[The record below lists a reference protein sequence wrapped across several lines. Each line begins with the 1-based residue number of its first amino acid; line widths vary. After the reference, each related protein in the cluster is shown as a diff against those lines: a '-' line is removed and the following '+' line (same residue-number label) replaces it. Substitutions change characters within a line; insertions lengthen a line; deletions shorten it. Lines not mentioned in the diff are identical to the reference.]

1 MADTK
6 GYTVL
11 IVEDE
16 VPLLETYAEIL
27 TGQSYT
33 VLKAD
38 NGYKGLELLE
48 QNKDQVAVMILDL
61 MMPGMDGLEVLRKI
75 KADAAKYGNPP
86 VVVLTNMTSE
96 RVIKEAFMIGAN
108 SYLIKSELEAE
119 DLLREVKKFENG
131 TGGAATGN
139 PGTDAPSAPTTDTP
153 ATDNP
158 ASDAPAAE

>member
-1 MADTK
+1 MDANK
-6 GYTVL
+6 AYTIL

-27 TGQSYT
+27 TGQGYT

-48 QNKDQVAVMILDL
+48 QNLNKVSVMILDL
-61 MMPGMDGLEVLRKI
+61 MMPGMDGLEVLRKV

-86 VVVLTNMTSE
+86 TVVLTNMTSE

-131 TGGAATGN
+131 TGDNTIA
-139 PGTDAPSAPTTDTP
+139 TDAPAGDTASGDDEPTKF
-153 ATDNP
+153 
-158 ASDAPAAE
+158 EK